1 MNEREREP
9 VFEVEVECSAG
20 YRGEET
26 PRRFRLYDRSV
37 EVAEIVD
44 RWIGEDHR
52 YFKLLDPGGDRWILR
67 YDEPRDRWDVALYE
81 ASGGRLASDPA
92 SGSMSESPKN
102 SADAPSSNSSSDPS
116 SDPSSEPASE

>member
-1 MNEREREP
+1 MSERQREP

-26 PRRFRLYDRSV
+26 PRRFRLFDRSV

-52 YFKLLDPGGDRWILR
+52 YFKLLDAGGDRWILR
-67 YDEPRDRWDVALYE
+67 YDEPRDRWEIALYE
-81 ASGGRLASDPA
+81 ASGGRALGTPPSSSTPY
-92 SGSMSESPKN
+92 SES
-102 SADAPSSNSSSDPS
+102 
-116 SDPSSEPASE
+116 ASESAPESE